1 MKTRVVMERINKRVW
16 RASSLVEVL
25 VVLVILLIGVFSVV
39 RIFPIGFTYLRNN
52 ESRMR
57 STRLAHAL
65 MEKVQNEAANLP
77 EALCYSYFTGV
88 SGSLVRQFVLDED
101 PDDLSGDPANP
112 YYKDV
117 NKFRFVVG
125 EPVKIGLPTPT
136 AMATGSIYIAKF
148 GPIYMDRAITL
159 DPAYPQTAA
168 EQNYS
173 KLFLAVNSAP
183 LNVTYG
189 FKQAD
194 PNLYRGRLTGPQNC
208 VIDTNEDENGGA
220 WILFYPSAR
229 NRTFKIRYSKLVND
243 HDDNDVNPLDDVVAM
258 TVERT
263 VPANAFT
270 WLPIPGVL
278 SDDTIQTG
286 SEVVTR
292 EFDRLPLTG
301 PTKDWDPEDPYQF
314 KIISSNIDAASTTS
328 VANLGIVAFNPAGA
342 RFVNNGQDPF
352 KAYLD
357 YAALDWHIIHDDRDV
372 PAVIPGADGEVPFRT
387 TLTRL
392 KSLDYINPDNTF
404 YEGIF
409 PGGDTNPLLNTDIL
423 IVRLDTGGILNQAQ
437 NGRPG
442 DYGLL
447 KAGDPANSAANQ
459 DYWANTDPKTGSY
472 STGTFYI
479 NNSKVPAGT
488 PIRIFYKAQGE
499 WAVSLNKA
507 MATYRETNASW
518 LATLTNV
525 SLDASDPAQDRFV
538 DASLPDKFW
547 RATAGGVGALYFART
562 ELNKSVVATLQA
574 RATPTSPWKR
584 TQPLQIVVDTP
595 DTVTAGANTVRVS
608 YADVSKHLK
617 RLGWDGAHDN
627 WRVVTNIKGVSAK
640 SRVIWKD
647 SLEKNSPWRIQ
658 DLDTYLT
665 QGTLQ

>member
-1 MKTRVVMERINKRVW
+1 MKTRAAVDQTNKQYR

-39 RIFPIGFTYLRNN
+39 KVFPIGFTYLRNN

-77 EALCYSYFTGV
+77 EALCYSYFTGA
-88 SGSLVRQFVLDED
+88 SGSLIRQFVVDED
-101 PDDLSGDPANP
+101 PDDLSGDPTNP

-148 GPIYMDRAITL
+148 GPIYMDRAITQS
-159 DPAYPQTAA
+159 ATYPQTAA
-168 EQNYS
+168 ERNYS

-183 LNVTYG
+183 LNITYG
-189 FKQAD
+189 FKQVD
-194 PNLYRGRLTGPQNC
+194 PNLYQGRLTGPQNC

-220 WILFYPSAR
+220 WILFYPSPR
-229 NRTFKIRYSKLVND
+229 DRTFKMRYSKLVND
-243 HDDNDVNPLDDVVAM
+243 HDDNDITPLDDVMAM
-258 TVERT
+258 TVEIT
-263 VPANAFT
+263 VPANVFA

-278 SDDTIQTG
+278 PDDTIQTG

-292 EFDRLPLTG
+292 EFDRLPLSGASST
-301 PTKDWDPEDPYQF
+301 WDPEDPYQF
-314 KIISSNIDAASTTS
+314 KIISPNIDAASATS
-328 VANLGIVAFNPAGA
+328 VTNLGIIAFNPAGA

-372 PAVIPGADGEVPFRT
+372 PAVIPGSDGEIPFRT

-392 KSLDYINPDNTF
+392 KSLDFINPDNTF

-423 IVRLDTGGILNQAQ
+423 VVRLDTGGILNQAQ

-479 NNSKVPAGT
+479 NNNKVPAGT

-507 MATYRETNASW
+507 MATYRETTASW
-518 LATLTNV
+518 LGTLINV
-525 SLDASDPAQDRFV
+525 SLDASDASQDRFV

-547 RATAGGVGALYFART
+547 RVENGGAGALYFART
-562 ELNKSVVATLQA
+562 ELNKSVVVTLQT
-574 RATPTSPWKR
+574 RATATSPWKR
-584 TQPLQIVVDTP
+584 TQPLQIVIDTP
-595 DTVTAGANTVRVS
+595 DTVTVGGNAVRVG
-608 YADVSKHLK
+608 YADVTKHLK
-617 RLGWDGAHDN
+617 RLGWDGVHDN
-627 WRVVTNIKGVSAK
+627 WGVVGTIKGVSAK

-647 SLEKNSPWRIQ
+647 GLEKNAPWRIQ

-665 QGTLQ
+665 QGVLQ